1 MLAFVPDR
9 NVHQLS
15 FTNSVFFRPV
25 TFDMG
30 VMEVITIN
38 GVPILVAFFVDL
50 EPWTEFRLMKSGK
63 CLFLLV
69 SWPPKVKCGRK
80 KWFKHLQIHIQ
91 ESKRM
96 ENTSHLFFSG
106 TSKKPIRGG
115 CFSPPVSNRVNK
127 FLTLALKTIF
137 LVPFCHIFTYPNN
150 YAYESLLWNC
160 PPPANQFNY
169 FWPKLYW
176 LEVYQ

>member
-63 CLFLLV
+63 CLFFVGLPTTKGEMWTNIV
-69 SWPPKVKCGRK
+69 V
-80 KWFKHLQIHIQ
+80 Q
-91 ESKRM
+91 
-96 ENTSHLFFSG
+96 TSSNSYSG
-106 TSKKPIRGG
+106 K
-115 CFSPPVSNRVNK
+115 
-127 FLTLALKTIF
+127 
-137 LVPFCHIFTYPNN
+137 
-150 YAYESLLWNC
+150 
-160 PPPANQFNY
+160 
-169 FWPKLYW
+169 
-176 LEVYQ
+176 